1 MDCIWDKHESGV
13 ACINCGRVKAKPTRR
28 NCSLKKGL
36 GDTIAG
42 VTKAIVLK
50 PSGGCNK
57 RRQKANNL
65 MPTSAYKNAR
75 WITTSQLADDTLQ
88 MVKHIP
94 PYVTGICGVPRSG
107 MIPASILATHL
118 NLPLYTLEGKEVLH
132 CGHGR
137 RFRDINNG
145 MNRLLLVD
153 DTVMLGT
160 TSKKHRLPKP
170 HLFGAVY
177 KNPHANLVDIDVV
190 GVELEPPHFL
200 EWNFFNSKF
209 VEKCAFDMDG
219 ILCEDQEP
227 PHNKPCV
234 PLHLP
239 RNYTIPAIITA
250 RFEKDREITEVW
262 LKKHGIKYNELV
274 MGPWESESDRNKPEA
289 ISKYKAHEFKKRKLQ
304 WFVESCPI
312 QSKEIAQLTGAWVIC
327 PPAGRIY

>member
-13 ACINCGRVKAKPTRR
+13 ACINCGRVKPKPTRR

-42 VTKAIVLK
+42 VTKAIGLK
-50 PSGGCNK
+50 PCGGCNK
-57 RRQKANNL
+57 RRQKANTL

-75 WITTSQLADDTLQ
+75 WITTTQLAADTLR
-88 MVKHIP
+88 MVKQIP
-94 PYVTGICGVPRSG
+94 NTVTGVVGVPRSG

-118 NLPLYTLEGKEVLH
+118 NLPLYTLEGKDILH

-137 RFRDINNG
+137 RFTEPADG
-145 MNRLLLVD
+145 MSQLLVVD
-153 DTVMLGT
+153 DTVMLGG
-160 TSKKHRLPKP
+160 TSKRRRLPQP

-177 KNPHANLVDIDVV
+177 KNPHADVGVDVV

-219 ILCEDQEP
+219 ILCEDQDP
-227 PHNKPCV
+227 PYNQPCQ

-250 RFEKDREITEVW
+250 RFEKHRRITQVW
-262 LKKHGIKYNELV
+262 LERHGIKYNDLV
-274 MGPWESESDRNKPEA
+274 MGPWQSEAERSKPGA
-289 ISKYKAHEFKKRKLQ
+289 ISKYKAKEFKKRGLQ

-327 PPAGRIY
+327 PPAGKIF

>member
-13 ACINCGRVKAKPTRR
+13 ACINCGKVKPKPTRR

-42 VTKAIVLK
+42 VTKAIGLK
-50 PSGGCNK
+50 PCGGCNK
-57 RRQKANNL
+57 RRQKANSL

-75 WITTSQLADDTLQ
+75 WITTSQLAADTLR
-88 MVKHIP
+88 MVKQIP
-94 PYVTGICGVPRSG
+94 NTLTGVVGVPRSG
-107 MIPASILATHL
+107 IIPASILETHL
-118 NLPLYTLEGKEVLH
+118 NLPLYTLEGKDILH

-137 RFRDINNG
+137 RFTEPADG
-145 MNRLLLVD
+145 MSQLLVVD
-153 DTVMLGT
+153 DTVMLGS
-160 TSKKHRLPKP
+160 TSKRRRLPQP

-177 KNPHANLVDIDVV
+177 KNPHADVEVDVV

-227 PHNKPCV
+227 PYNQPCK

-250 RFEKDREITEVW
+250 RFEKHRRITQVW
-262 LKKHGIKYNELV
+262 LERHGIKYNDLV
-274 MGPWESESDRNKPEA
+274 MGPWQAEAERSKPGA
-289 ISKYKAHEFKKRKLQ
+289 ISKYKAAEFKKRKLQ

-327 PPAGRIY
+327 PPAGKIF